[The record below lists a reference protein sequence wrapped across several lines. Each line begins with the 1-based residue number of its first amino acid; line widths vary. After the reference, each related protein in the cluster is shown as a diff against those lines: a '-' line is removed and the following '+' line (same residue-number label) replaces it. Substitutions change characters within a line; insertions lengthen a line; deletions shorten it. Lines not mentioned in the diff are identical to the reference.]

1 MRPLSANASTSCE
14 RGEAVPVCLIG
25 NLGGQS
31 PGQDGQTLRTR
42 LVATEL
48 ARRLGGERVR
58 CVDTHEVRTRPLAT
72 LRHIRRGFR
81 DAERVVIMPAERG
94 LKYLLPF
101 YCYWR
106 WRHAVPVHYLVVGG
120 WLPAFLDS
128 HPWLRRGLRRLDSLH
143 VQSRRMIAQLK
154 RQGFE
159 NLHWLPNFR
168 DFPPQGPVSR
178 GIGDP
183 VRLVFLSRM
192 IPEKG
197 ADLAVAAVAALNAA
211 RERPGCTLDLYGPV
225 ADDHQAWLSQLLQGH
240 GDAIAY
246 RGPLAPDAVLETLSR
261 YDALLF
267 PTRYAGEGFPGV
279 IVEAYAAGLAV
290 IASDW
295 QDNGEVV
302 SEGTTGLLFPSGEA
316 AALEQRLDWLIRH
329 PRALLAMKSAARATA
344 ARYHVDTVIPELL
357 GTLEVP
363 VTPGVGN
370 AEEVPQ

>member
-1 MRPLSANASTSCE
+1 
-14 RGEAVPVCLIG
+14 
-25 NLGGQS
+25 
-31 PGQDGQTLRTR
+31 
-42 LVATEL
+42 
-48 ARRLGGERVR
+48 
-58 CVDTHEVRTRPLAT
+58 
-72 LRHIRRGFR
+72 
-81 DAERVVIMPAERG
+81 MPAERG

-128 HPWLRRGLRRLDSLH
+128 HPWLCRGLRRLDSLH

-168 DFPPQGPVSR
+168 DFLPQGPVSR

-197 ADLAVAAVAALNAA
+197 ADLAVAAVETLNAA
-211 RERPGCTLDLYGPV
+211 RERPCCTLDLYGPV
-225 ADDHQAWLSQLLQGH
+225 ADDHHAWLSQLLQSR

-246 RGPLAPDAVLETLSR
+246 RGSLAPDAVIETLSR

-267 PTRYAGEGFPGV
+267 PTRYVGEGFPGV

-302 SEGTTGLLFPSGEA
+302 IEGTTGLLFPSGEA
-316 AALEQRLDWLIRH
+316 AALEQRLDWLIH
-329 PRALLAMKSAARATA
+329 HSGALLAMKRAARATA

-363 VTPGVGN
+363 VTPAVGN